1 MPELASIIHH
11 TLELTLLL
19 RKPLLIWLFTAVWA
33 LAQLAVIDHVYSDQH
48 SDETLCEW
56 CASNSSGQDDAPV
69 ATDSVTP
76 EYVKQLQTNWSPGN
90 FHFDT
95 VAYLTPQSRAPPS

>member
-1 MPELASIIHH
+1 MPKLAFFVYL

-33 LAQLAVIDHVYSDQH
+33 IAQLAVIDHVYSDQH

-56 CASNSSGQDDAPV
+56 CASNSSVQDDA
-69 ATDSVTP
+69 ATATESVTTEPVKPIRSNGSP
-76 EYVKQLQTNWSPGN
+76 ETPRL
-90 FHFDT
+90 DT
-95 VAYLTPQSRAPPS
+95 AGYLTPPSRAPPR